1 MTTPRKEP
9 NRQKMTQSGLDRL
22 KPPASGRVEYWDTQ
36 LPGFGLRVSHTGRK
50 TWVAMYRV
58 HGRLVRETIATMAL
72 IPNVADARERARISM
87 RKAQAG
93 SNPVEE
99 RRRTKAE
106 IDLRFEQA
114 AAAEVASQR
123 DAMEN
128 VITDF
133 MQRFMLR
140 GRRSHSQRYI
150 AEVQRNFDNHVLP
163 RWRGRN
169 IKSIVRR
176 EVNDLLDS
184 IVDEGKPIAANRTLA
199 AIRKLFNWAITR
211 GILDTSPVAMIE
223 PPSAEELR
231 ERALKPDEIRAL
243 WKATDALGYPFG
255 SYFRLLLATG
265 QRRTEVATMRWGD
278 IDDGLWT
285 IPAGMTKSKRAHAV
299 PLSPLAL
306 EIITGCPR
314 TASPYV
320 FSTRAKRPISGYS
333 KAKRELDTKL
343 ADHGDMQ
350 PWRIHDLRRTAAT
363 RMAEKAKVSRF
374 VIARVL
380 NHADSGV
387 TAGYDQ
393 HDYLPEKRDALVK
406 WGDYI
411 SDLTRRDESVSLG
424 SGGFGL

>member
-1 MTTPRKEP
+1 MTALRKAP
-9 NRQKMTQSGLDRL
+9 NRQKLTQSGVDTL
-22 KPPASGRVEYWDTQ
+22 KPPESGRVEYWDKQ

-58 HGRLVRETIATMAL
+58 HGRLVRETIATMTL

-87 RKAQAG
+87 GKAQAG

-99 RRRTKAE
+99 QRRAKAE
-106 IDLRFEQA
+106 VHRRDEET
-114 AAAEVASQR
+114 AAAEAASHC
-123 DAMEN
+123 DDMEN
-128 VITDF
+128 VIADF

-140 GRRSHSQRYI
+140 GRRLHSQRYI

-211 GILDTSPVAMIE
+211 GILDNSPVAMIG

-265 QRRTEVATMRWGD
+265 QRRTEVAMMRWDD

-285 IPAGMTKSKRAHAV
+285 IPAGMTKAKRAHAV
-299 PLSPLAL
+299 PLSKLAL
-306 EIITGCPR
+306 EIIRGCPR
-314 TASPYV
+314 TTSPYV
-320 FSTRAKRPISGYS
+320 FSTRARRPISGYS
-333 KAKRELDTKL
+333 KAKRELDAKL
-343 ADHGDMQ
+343 TSHADVQ

-387 TAGYDQ
+387 TARYDQ

-406 WGDYI
+406 WGKYI
-411 SDLTRRDESVSLG
+411 SDLTRLDESVSRD